1 MRRTQ
6 KNLWYLKMQRRAF
19 QNKQPKVFVYLQ
31 EMYIMV
37 FHVTDNLS
45 FSYTPPNFCLVV
57 YFFFFTH
64 FKQLTKQ
71 VYETTLYYLVS
82 LCIYLVGTFYLPS
95 ILSSPLPF
103 LYWNFCRK
111 LPWWQHSQHFSFVLP
126 RIEIVLCGNTNAN
139 EVLTTPSYSNAY
151 KIFWV
156 VYAVEKNE
164 STTSMGICTLFL
176 VWTRKVI
183 TKAKNCL

>member
-57 YFFFFTH
+57 YFFFYTLQATLGAAKFLHNTN
-64 FKQLTKQ
+64 TKR

-82 LCIYLVGTFYLPS
+82 LCIYLVGNTFYLPS

-111 LPWWQHSQHFSFVLP
+111 LPWRQHSQHFSFVLP
-126 RIEIVLCGNTNAN
+126 RIEIVLGGNTNAN
-139 EVLTTPSYSNAY
+139 EVSSNTPFLLKCLQNILSCLCCW
-151 KIFWV
+151 KKWV
-156 VYAVEKNE
+156 NDLNGYMYCI
-164 STTSMGICTLFL
+164 SM
-176 VWTRKVI
+176 
-183 TKAKNCL
+183 